1 VIKCFRIWL
10 GGSKSSVRKSYLQ
23 GGRRKAR
30 EAVEEGYRSDQEVV
44 DGDEHR
50 MRDRLVLWRAATGKR
65 W

>member
-30 EAVEEGYRSDQEVV
+30 EAMEEGYTGDHEVM
-44 DGDEHR
+44 DGDEQR
-50 MRDRLVLWRAATGKR
+50 MRDRLVLWRAPTEK
-65 W
+65 